1 MRYITSLDE
10 AFEVITSDEQSRAY
24 VITDPR
30 LPDNP
35 IVYVTPEFE
44 RQTGYE
50 KAEVLGRNPRFLYGL
65 KTDREAMAAIE
76 GAFAS
81 MTALE
86 IEILNY
92 CKDGTSFWNEM
103 SIRPVFSEKGA
114 LKSFVTVQSTR
125 PVADVPEMSKAAVV

>member
-10 AFEVITSDEQSRAY
+10 AFEVITSDEQSRAC

-44 RQTGYE
+44 AHTGYSKE
-50 KAEVLGRNPRFLYGL
+50 EVLGRNCRILQGPD
-65 KTDREAMAAIE
+65 TDPAAVAALRDAVE
-76 GAFAS
+76 N
-81 MTALE
+81 MQALE

-92 CKDGTSFWNEM
+92 RKDGTPFWNDL
-103 SIRPVFSEKGA
+103 SIRPVFSKTGS
-114 LKSFVTVQSTR
+114 LKSYVAVQSIR
-125 PVADVPEMSKAAVV
+125 LLDQQPDREMQVA

>member
-10 AFEVITSDEQSRAY
+10 AFEVITSDEQSRAC

-44 RQTGYE
+44 AHTGYSKE
-50 KAEVLGRNPRFLYGL
+50 EVLGRNCRILQGPD
-65 KTDREAMAAIE
+65 TDPAAVAALRDAVE
-76 GAFAS
+76 N
-81 MTALE
+81 MQALE

-92 CKDGTSFWNEM
+92 RKDGTPFWNDL
-103 SIRPVFSEKGA
+103 SIRPVFAKTGS
-114 LKSFVTVQSTR
+114 LKSYVAVQSIR
-125 PVADVPEMSKAAVV
+125 LLDQQPDREMQVA

>member
-10 AFEVITSDEQSRAY
+10 AFEVITSDEQSRAC

-30 LPDNP
+30 RPDNP

-50 KAEVLGRNPRFLYGL
+50 KAEVLGRNTRFLFGPQ
-65 KTDREAMAAIE
+65 TDQAAVAAIE
-76 GAFAS
+76 DAFAN
-81 MTALE
+81 MTPLE

-92 CKDGTSFWNEM
+92 CKDGTPFWNDM
-103 SIRPVFSEKGA
+103 SIRPVFSDNGA

-125 PVADVPEMSKAAVV
+125 PASGVSAMTVVAA

>member
-10 AFEVITSDEQSRAY
+10 AFEVISSDEQSRAC
-24 VITDPR
+24 VITDPTR
-30 LPDNP
+30 PDNP

-50 KAEVLGRNPRFLYGL
+50 KPEVLGRNPRFLYGPQ
-65 KTDREAMAAIE
+65 TDRAAVAAIE
-76 GAFAS
+76 DAYAG
-81 MTALE
+81 MTPLE

-92 CKDGTSFWNEM
+92 CKDGTPFWNDM

-125 PVADVPEMSKAAVV
+125 PASGVASSAYVAA